1 MPDLQQRLEAQ
12 RTRIAQAALRSGRAP
27 EDVTLVAVTKGHP
40 ADRARAALDAGHP
53 DLGESYVQEWR
64 RKAAELAGWPVRW
77 HFVGHLQSNKA
88 RALATGL
95 TLLHSVDRTSLVEA
109 LERHVDGLLDVL
121 VQVNVAAE
129 DSKFG
134 CPPDQAPALVRQLA
148 DSSMLRPRGLMTI
161 APQADDPE
169 AVRPVFRGLRELRDR
184 LRDDLADR
192 PDVAE
197 TLTELSMGMSDD
209 LEVAVEEGATIVR
222 VGTAVFGPRPR

>member
-1 MPDLQQRLEAQ
+1 MPDLRQRLEAQ